1 MIAVAHQKLKPGEHG
16 EIFITTHTSGSQ
28 QARVRVRLLDGSVT
42 EVSRSRQT
50 AHAARLAVQAEID
63 TLLNAAK
70 GSENLK
76 PDDKVGKAA
85 RQWIDELRVRS
96 RWPNAPVRPQTVDEY
111 ERTLG
116 NHVIPALGKIR
127 LNQLT
132 LPMCQKLVDDILE
145 KGKKGPNDMVWT
157 AEQVKFCFKS
167 VIDRAM
173 LHDALR
179 SNPVEKVRTP
189 KPTPPEPKAMKVI
202 DVFRLRKATR
212 DWEASRKG
220 QPGPRPTGHLPAAV
234 DLMLGTGLRIG
245 EALALQWGDV
255 KLTGPTPTVAVVA
268 TLVDIK
274 GEGTVRQEQPKSD
287 AGVRT
292 IVIPQFTVEALESI
306 RPPSPEPDMPVFPS
320 RTFKD
325 GRACRT
331 PQTTHNVR
339 RTLRMALELANM
351 KGQVHPHLLRKTV
364 ATFVARERGAGDAAT
379 LLGHKINTGVTGK
392 HYIERLRLAPDV
404 SDVLQELIQI
414 ADEEGLRSEAASQ
427 EHLAIARSDGVP
439 PAGVESVGPRA
450 GVASV
455 NEVTGW

>member
-16 EIFITTHTSGSQ
+16 EIFITTHKSGSR
-28 QARVRVRLLDGSVT
+28 QARVRIRLLDGTAT
-42 EVSRSRQT
+42 EVSRSRKT
-50 AHAARLAVQAEID
+50 AQEARLAVQSEID
-63 TLLNAAK
+63 VLLTASK
-70 GSENLK
+70 GSGELK
-76 PDDKVGKAA
+76 PDDKIGKAA
-85 RQWIDELRVRS
+85 RQWINELRVRS

-116 NHVIPALGKIR
+116 NHVIPALGNIR

-132 LPMCQKLVDDILE
+132 LPMCQKLLDDILE
-145 KGKKGPNDMVWT
+145 KGKKGPHSMVWT
-157 AEQVKFCFKS
+157 AEQVKFCLKS

-179 SNPVEKVRTP
+179 ANPVEKVKTP
-189 KPTPPEPKAMKVI
+189 KPTPPEPKAMKVL
-202 DVFRLRKATR
+202 DMYRLRKAVR
-212 DWEASRKG
+212 DWEASRMGK
-220 QPGPRPTGHLPAAV
+220 PGPRPTGHLPAVV

-245 EALALQWGDV
+245 EALALQWRDV

-274 GEGTVRQEQPKSD
+274 GEGTVRQEQPKTNS
-287 AGVRT
+287 GERT
-292 IVIPQFTVEALESI
+292 IVIPRFTVEALELI
-306 RPPSPEPDMPVFPS
+306 RPASPEPDMPVFPS
-320 RTFKD
+320 RISKD
-325 GRACRT
+325 ERVHRT

-379 LLGHKINTGVTGK
+379 LLGHRINTGVTGK

-404 SDVLQELIQI
+404 SDVLQELVQI
-414 ADEEGLRSEAASQ
+414 SDEEGQRAEAARQ
-427 EHLAIARSDGVP
+427 ERLALPRRASVP
-439 PAGVESVGPRA
+439 PAAAVTADEP
-450 GVASV
+450 
-455 NEVTGW
+455 TGW